1 MNMKIL
7 DYIYEFLL
15 GEDTDVPFE
24 DCDSDFDTVT
34 PEPEPVI
41 LRIVSTNDA
50 A

>member
-24 DCDSDFDTVT
+24 DCDSDDIAPDT
-34 PEPEPVI
+34 EPVM
-41 LRIVSTNDA
+41 LRVISSNDA

>member
-1 MNMKIL
+1 MKIL

-24 DCDSDFDTVT
+24 DCDCAYDAVT
-34 PEPEPVI
+34 PDPEPVA
-41 LRIVSTNDA
+41 LRIVSANDA

>member
-1 MNMKIL
+1 MKIL

-24 DCDSDFDTVT
+24 DCDSDFDSVS
-34 PEPEPVI
+34 PDAEPVI
-41 LRIVSTNDA
+41 LRIVTGNDA

>member
-15 GEDTDVPFE
+15 GDDTDVPFE
-24 DCDSDFDTVT
+24 DCDSDDTAPDGT
-34 PEPEPVI
+34 PVM
-41 LRIVSTNDA
+41 LRILSSNDA

>member
-1 MNMKIL
+1 MKIL

-24 DCDSDFDTVT
+24 DCDSDTLSPD
-34 PEPEPVI
+34 PEPVT
-41 LRIVSTNDA
+41 LRVISANDA